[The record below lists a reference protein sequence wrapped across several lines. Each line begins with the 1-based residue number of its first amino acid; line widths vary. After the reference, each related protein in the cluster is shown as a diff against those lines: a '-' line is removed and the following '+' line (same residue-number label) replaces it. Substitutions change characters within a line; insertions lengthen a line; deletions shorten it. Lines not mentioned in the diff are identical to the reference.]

1 MTHHW
6 HHRRLRV
13 RPGGRRTSAAARL
26 RAHVLALG
34 AWVTAVGAGVQLRPT
49 ALVSPGDAVALRTR
63 LALRLAADGWAA
75 AARRWA

>member
-1 MTHHW
+1 MTCGWRCARRWPAPWRAHDRPW

-26 RAHVLALG
+26 RAHLLTLD
-34 AWVTAVGAGVQLRPT
+34 AWVFCEWA
-49 ALVSPGDAVALRTR
+49 DW
-63 LALRLAADGWAA
+63 ADGWAA